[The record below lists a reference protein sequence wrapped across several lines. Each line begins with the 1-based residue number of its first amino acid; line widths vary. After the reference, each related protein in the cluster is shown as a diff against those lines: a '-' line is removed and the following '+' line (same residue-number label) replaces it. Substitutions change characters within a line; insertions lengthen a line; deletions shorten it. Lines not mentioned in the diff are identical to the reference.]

1 MPIDA
6 TVMYKPSSID
16 PSQDVCQQVL
26 PLKPIIY
33 SILKQYKSKGVKRE
47 DKIFIQ
53 FFFLNYV

>member
-26 PLKPIIY
+26 PLKPIMY
-33 SILKQYKSKGVKRE
+33 SIFIQHKIRVVKRDE
-47 DKIFIQ
+47 KIFI
-53 FFFLNYV
+53 